1 MCYWFIT
8 VNEIVWHNRARKQ
21 MKRIPKHYRESIHE
35 SIDQLATFPECKELD
50 IAELKNHRYDYRL
63 RVGRYR
69 VLFDYANVIKIIKIQ
84 EVKKRDERT
93 Y

>member
-1 MCYWFIT
+1 MNE
-8 VNEIVWHNRARKQ
+8 VNWSKNA
-21 MKRIPKHYRESIHE
+21 KR
-35 SIDQLATFPECKELD
+35 QLAKIPIKYRVAITDATRTLVNFPECKNVKT
-50 IAELKNHRYDYRL
+50 LKNHIYDFRL

-69 VLFDYANVIKIIKIQ
+69 VFFDFDGQIKIIAIQ

>member
-1 MCYWFIT
+1 M
-8 VNEIVWHNRARKQ
+8 NEVKWSKKA
-21 MKRIPKHYRESIHE
+21 KR
-35 SIDQLATFPECKELD
+35 QLAKTPIKYRMAITDATRTLVNFPECKNVKP
-50 IAELKNHRYDYRL
+50 LKNHIYDFRL

-69 VLFDYANVIKIIKIQ
+69 VFFDFDGQIKIIAIQ

>member
-1 MCYWFIT
+1 MNQI
-8 VNEIVWHNRARKQ
+8 IWHNRARKQ
-21 MKRIPKHYRESIHE
+21 MKKIPVHYREAIHE
-35 SIDQLATFPECKELD
+35 NVDKLAAFPKCEQLNIT
-50 IAELKNHRYDYRL
+50 ELKNHKYDYRL

-69 VLFDYANVIKIIKIQ
+69 VLFNYANVVKIIEIQ

>member
-1 MCYWFIT
+1 MIE
-8 VNEIVWHNRARKQ
+8 VNWSKKA
-21 MKRIPKHYRESIHE
+21 KR
-35 SIDQLATFPECKELD
+35 QLAKIPIKYRVAITDATRTFVNFPECKNVKP
-50 IAELKNHRYDYRL
+50 LKNHIYDYRL

-69 VLFDYANVIKIIKIQ
+69 VFFDFDGQIKIIAIQ

>member
-1 MCYWFIT
+1 MKSNGVRRQKDSLQKIPMKYCIAIT
-8 VNEIVWHNRARKQ
+8 DATRT
-21 MKRIPKHYRESIHE
+21 
-35 SIDQLATFPECKELD
+35 LANYPNCKNVKPLN
-50 IAELKNHRYDYRL
+50 NHIYGFRL

-69 VLFDYANVIKIIKIQ
+69 VFFNHDGQIKIIAIQ

>member
-1 MCYWFIT
+1 
-8 VNEIVWHNRARKQ
+8 
-21 MKRIPKHYRESIHE
+21 MKPNGAKR
-35 SIDQLATFPECKELD
+35 QLAKVPINFRMAITDATRTLVNFPECKNVRP
-50 IAELKNHRYDYRL
+50 LKNHKYDFRL

-69 VLFDYANVIKIIKIQ
+69 VFFDFDGQIKIIAIQ

>member
-1 MCYWFIT
+1 MEQKSEKTTGKDPYEVSIAIT
-8 VNEIVWHNRARKQ
+8 
-21 MKRIPKHYRESIHE
+21 
-35 SIDQLATFPECKELD
+35 DATRSLINFPNCKKVKP
-50 IAELKNHRYDYRL
+50 LKNHIYGFRL

-69 VLFDYANVIKIIKIQ
+69 VFFDYDGEIKIIAIQ

>member
-1 MCYWFIT
+1 
-8 VNEIVWHNRARKQ
+8 
-21 MKRIPKHYRESIHE
+21 MKSNGAKR
-35 SIDQLATFPECKELD
+35 QLAKVPINFRMAITDATRTLVNFPECKNVRP
-50 IAELKNHRYDYRL
+50 LKNHKYDFRL

-69 VLFDYANVIKIIKIQ
+69 VFFDFDGQIKIIAIQ